1 MRSWLRTGRLLASLG
16 WEIGPPLLLT
26 YVGVNVIA
34 FLSPLL
40 LALGLRPLVNGVQ
53 SRSGTSV
60 LVGAVLIGTAL
71 LLTISAP
78 VAYRWATVRMRE
90 RSVMV
95 VQRRLLTLASTAP
108 HIEHFERPDFR
119 DRLQLLKDSSSDLV
133 AGMSVVFIGPVVVAQ
148 IATTGTLLARLAP
161 VLLLVPL
168 IAIPATLLSQTGERV
183 RRAADLRAA
192 EANRTAQDLF
202 GLASSAAPGKDIRM
216 YGLREQLVDDHRR
229 ASHRTHR
236 ITEGALLRS
245 VAIDAGTWLLFG
257 AAYAGAA
264 LLVLWQA
271 TRRNG
276 TAGDVALT
284 LGLAT
289 AMVAGAGRLTD
300 LGGSVLRVQTASQH
314 YHWLSDQAA
323 PRPAGSVVA
332 APQRLTRGI
341 TLDDVTFRY
350 GATDSPALSG
360 VSLRLAA
367 GSVVAVVGEN
377 GAGKTTLVKL
387 LCGMYR
393 PSSGRIL
400 LDDTDLSTADLVGYR
415 KRITAG
421 FQDFMR
427 FEFPLRESVGMG
439 DLPHLTDEDRV
450 RQALK
455 RANATFVDRLPRGLE
470 TQLGQAWPGGVELS
484 GGEWQKVAL
493 ARSMMRD
500 RPLLSILDEPTAAL
514 DPQTEH
520 MLFEEVAAAA
530 RAGVED
536 GRITLVISHRFST
549 VRMADF
555 IVVLQHGAVLEAG
568 THDELMAAG
577 GLYAELYDLQAKA
590 YR

>member
-1 MRSWLRTGRLLASLG
+1 
-16 WEIGPPLLLT
+16 
-26 YVGVNVIA
+26 
-34 FLSPLL
+34 
-40 LALGLRPLVNGVQ
+40 
-53 SRSGTSV
+53 
-60 LVGAVLIGTAL
+60 
-71 LLTISAP
+71 
-78 VAYRWATVRMRE
+78 
-90 RSVMV
+90 
-95 VQRRLLTLASTAP
+95 
-108 HIEHFERPDFR
+108 
-119 DRLQLLKDSSSDLV
+119 
-133 AGMSVVFIGPVVVAQ
+133 
-148 IATTGTLLARLAP
+148 
-161 VLLLVPL
+161 
-168 IAIPATLLSQTGERV
+168 
-183 RRAADLRAA
+183 
-192 EANRTAQDLF
+192 
-202 GLASSAAPGKDIRM
+202 
-216 YGLREQLVDDHRR
+216 
-229 ASHRTHR
+229 
-236 ITEGALLRS
+236 
-245 VAIDAGTWLLFG
+245 
-257 AAYAGAA
+257 
-264 LLVLWQA
+264 
-271 TRRNG
+271 
-276 TAGDVALT
+276 
-284 LGLAT
+284 
-289 AMVAGAGRLTD
+289 
-300 LGGSVLRVQTASQH
+300 
-314 YHWLSDQAA
+314 
-323 PRPAGSVVA
+323 VVA

-400 LDDTDLSTADLVGYR
+400 LDDTDLSTVDLVGYR

-427 FEFPLRESVGMG
+427 FEFPLRESVGVG
-439 DLPHLTDEDRV
+439 DLPQLTDEDRV